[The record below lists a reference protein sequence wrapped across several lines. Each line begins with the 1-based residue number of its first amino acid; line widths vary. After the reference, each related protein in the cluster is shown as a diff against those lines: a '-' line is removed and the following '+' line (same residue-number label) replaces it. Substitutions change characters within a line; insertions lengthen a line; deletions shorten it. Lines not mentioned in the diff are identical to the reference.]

1 MQMKKS
7 FVLGLLLVA
16 SASQAIVLPAAFFP
30 TPPFLREN
38 FDTTAVGVY
47 NTLPVFGVP
56 AVMNR
61 IGTGGGL
68 VVRPY
73 PGVNTVPNM
82 LVGDNVDA
90 EIISLIPMRRF
101 GGFFRS
107 GVFGAFSSTATFRFY
122 DVANN
127 PIGTAVVP
135 MTMGFTWVGWQTF
148 PKWRRVEIIG
158 SVPGFQGLVAMDSLR
173 IRPN

>member
-1 MQMKKS
+1 MRMKKS